1 MSQTLPTDAVP
12 PVPVRA
18 PRPRRRW
25 GWWSFLVLL
34 VAITA
39 TAPTGWLPRLANA
52 LIREY
57 LRARELSAIQ
67 IRVERLTPWHARAV
81 LQLGTNAPVSQ
92 INRLDIRFS
101 LGGLWHAYID
111 RVEAAGGLLQ
121 FGASSNGLTLCGLP
135 PDLARLRPGKSPLAD
150 EEDVAPMW
158 QVGQVLLDNI
168 TLRLLP
174 PEADGSRGR
183 SPSRG
188 ETDSGA
194 PSRSITNAPTG
205 DDGRA
210 SSRAADSLPLPFDI
224 CLHASAVTDP
234 QGETR
239 FAISDYGR
247 SGLLANGSLRLESG
261 DGWLVVTLPE
271 SQVQEWLRVAQ
282 WYVRDPRFAGA
293 DLCAGNG
300 GATFLARMEQWRP
313 VVAQGDLSLRAA
325 TLLPDV
331 NLTYDLRV
339 HGVAQWEEAETL
351 RPTLSAN
358 VEVGVRMASCPAFA
372 WSDDSE
378 LPARANI
385 ALKLTP
391 QRTEWEGQLAVR
403 AMLSHE
409 AVQAC
414 LPAAS
419 GLTTGALRLRMDGT
433 FTSADLQNWAGE
445 ANAMLLTAHPRL
457 SAHDVAISGNDLVL
471 HATARVDNSKLV
483 SVHGQVDAA
492 GLLAAAGGVSCAADA
507 GVAFASQAPFD
518 RVDVAVTTRVQAVT
532 LPAGKVVFDGDR
544 PLELQARLALL
555 VKGTNID
562 VIPKKLN
569 VLPWQARVA
578 GVEVGMPKG
587 LDVPFCGGSIRTGV
601 AIWDKDAE
609 PVFLR
614 WDDGSAVTAGIRV
627 DGAYGV
633 QTGDYVAIVAENIA
647 FGVPGLTGGVAYA
660 SLGLAGETADS
671 GAYAPVLGMNLNLNG
686 AWARDSAG
694 WQVEGLWAH
703 LPLALS
709 NRTFALRDTP
719 GLTWTNLEY
728 QGVHVAAEG
737 FALILTGETATAQ
750 MQVGV
755 PEVGLHASLQ
765 AQADW
770 SHAWQVAVI
779 ADVPPATLVDN
790 AELRSLSRKFVGRE
804 LSITGQV
811 SVAASALLK
820 ADRQPVL
827 RIVATVTNLD
837 VGCPS
842 DQWQVSG
849 IATHVALDG
858 PRGWRTPQGQ
868 TLTFCAA
875 KRGNLLFDAG
885 TVQWQFRRDAL
896 LVEQADVGWCN
907 GLLHVYGLTYN
918 PHDPDL
924 DFVVYADKVHLGAL
938 MAQTRALHGSGEGR
952 LYGRLPISIKA
963 GKLHLTESY
972 LHTMSGETG
981 VMKMENTDLLDA
993 SLAAG
998 KVDAGV
1004 RERVRK
1010 ALRNLNLSV
1019 FRLQLSGS
1027 GASAVMGVHIE
1038 GRPADDAAGQGVDL
1052 NVNLHGPLDDLFR
1065 MSEKAAKKFQ

>member
-1 MSQTLPTDAVP
+1 MNQPLPTKPLP
-12 PVPVRA
+12 PVPAQA
-18 PRPRRRW
+18 PRARRRW

-52 LIREY
+52 LLREY
-57 LRARELSAIQ
+57 LSVRDLSGIQ
-67 IRVERLTPWHARAV
+67 IRIERLTPWHLRAA
-81 LQLGTNAPVSQ
+81 LQFGTNAPVSR
-92 INRLDIRFS
+92 IDRLDVRYS
-101 LGGLWHAYID
+101 PGSLWHARLD
-111 RVEAAGGLLQ
+111 RVEVMGGLLQ
-121 FGASSNGLTLCGLP
+121 VAVTTNGFTLCGLP
-135 PDLARLRPGKSPLAD
+135 PDLARLRPGASPLAD
-150 EEDVAPMW
+150 DEDVPATW
-158 QVGQVLLDNI
+158 QVGQGLLDNV

-174 PEADGSRGR
+174 PEAIDGSRGR
-183 SPSRG
+183 SPSLS
-188 ETDSGA
+188 TTNSSTGA
-194 PSRSITNAPTG
+194 
-205 DDGRA
+205 DGRA
-210 SSRAADSLPLPFDI
+210 TAQAGDRLPFDL

-247 SGLLANGSLRLESG
+247 AGLLANGSVRLESG
-261 DGWLVVTLPE
+261 DGWLVAALPE
-271 SQVQEWLRVAQ
+271 SQVQEWLRVVQ

-313 VVAQGDLSLRAA
+313 AVAQGDLALRAA
-325 TLLPDV
+325 SRLPDAS
-331 NLTYDLRV
+331 LTYDLRI

-358 VEVGVRMASCPAFA
+358 VELGVRMAACPAFA

-391 QRTEWEGQLAVR
+391 QRTEWEGQVAVR

-414 LPAAS
+414 LPDAS
-419 GLTTGALRLRMDGT
+419 GLTTGALRLRMEGT

-445 ANAMLLTAHPRL
+445 ANAMLLAPSPRW
-457 SAHDVAISGNDLVL
+457 SAHDVALSGNDLVL

-483 SVHGQVDAA
+483 SVRGQVDAA
-492 GLLAAAGGVSCAADA
+492 GLLASAGGVSCAAEA
-507 GVAFASQAPFD
+507 GAAFAARAPFD

-532 LPAGKVVFDGDR
+532 LPAGKVVLDGDR
-544 PLELQARLALL
+544 PLEMQAVMSLL
-555 VKGTNID
+555 VKGTNVD
-562 VIPKKLN
+562 VIPSRLSI
-569 VLPWQARVA
+569 LPWQARVA

-587 LDVPFCGGSIRTGV
+587 LDVPFCGGSIRNGV
-601 AIWDKDAE
+601 AIWDKGAE
-609 PVFLR
+609 PLFLR

-633 QTGDYVAIVAENIA
+633 PTGDYVAIVAENMA

-660 SLGLAGETADS
+660 SLGLAGETVDS

-694 WQVEGLWAH
+694 WQVEGLWVH

-719 GLTWTNLEY
+719 GLIWTNLEY
-728 QGVHVAAEG
+728 EGLHAIPEG
-737 FALILTGETATAQ
+737 FALTLTGQTATAQ

-755 PEVGLHASLQ
+755 PEVGVHASLQ
-765 AQADW
+765 AHADW
-770 SHAWQVAVI
+770 SHAWQVAVT
-779 ADVPPATLVDN
+779 AAVPPATLVDN
-790 AELRSLSRKFVGRE
+790 AELRRLSRKFSGYE

-811 SVAASALLK
+811 SATASALLT
-820 ADRQPVL
+820 ADRQPTL

-837 VGCPS
+837 VGCS
-842 DQWQVSG
+842 AEQWQVSG

-858 PRGWRTPQGQ
+858 PRGWRTSQGQ
-868 TLTFCAA
+868 MLTFCSA
-875 KRGNLLFDAG
+875 KRGNLHFDAG
-885 TVQWQFRRDAL
+885 TVQWQYRREAL
-896 LVEQADVGWCN
+896 LVEQADVGWCK

-924 DFVVYADKVHLGAL
+924 DFVVYADQIHLGAL
-938 MAQTRALHGSGEGR
+938 MAQTRALHGTGEGR
-952 LYGRLPISIKA
+952 LYGRMPISIKY
-963 GKLHLTESY
+963 GKLHLTDSY

-993 SLAAG
+993 ALAAG

-1004 RERVRK
+1004 RERVQK
-1010 ALRNLNLSV
+1010 ALRNLKLSV

-1038 GRPADDAAGQGVDL
+1038 GRPADDPAGQGVDM
-1052 NVNLHGPLDDLFR
+1052 NVNLHGPLDDLFQ
-1065 MSEKAAKKFQ
+1065 MSENAAGKFQ